1 MRLLPLLED
10 ERKSCAFWYIL
21 FRQSPKNR
29 RGCERM
35 KATATQADLPAEL
48 EKTLPERVL
57 IEQQVRAVLAEDLG
71 EGGDRTAALLPA
83 DQQSRVELITREGAI
98 LCGRAWLEEV
108 FRRLDPG
115 ILIEWQL
122 ADGERAEPGQLLC
135 RLSGSTRALL
145 TGERTA
151 MNYLQTLSGTA
162 TRARRYADA
171 VAGLPVRLLDT
182 RKTIPGLRIQQ
193 KYAVRCGGCHNHR
206 MGLFDALLIKE
217 NHILAAGSITAALEA
232 AFRVADGLPVEI
244 EVESIAEVQ
253 EALSAGATHLL
264 LDNFDLDQLR
274 SAVDLV
280 AGKARLEASG
290 GVTLETVRDIAETG
304 VDDIS
309 VGDLTKDVESVD
321 LSMRFV

>member
-1 MRLLPLLED
+1 
-10 ERKSCAFWYIL
+10 
-21 FRQSPKNR
+21 
-29 RGCERM
+29 M